1 MITKEDFEAWQTNP
15 VTEEVM
21 AILHRLAEGAKQEW
35 LQASWNG
42 GNIDPV
48 FLAGLKAKE
57 TVANDFADMTYEDIE
72 EWQTPAA

>member
-15 VTEEVM
+15 VTEAVLS
-21 AILHRLAEGAKQEW
+21 AVKRIGEGAKGEW

-42 GNIDPV
+42 GQLDPAI
-48 FLAGLKAKE
+48 LAALKAKE
-57 TVANDFADMTYEDIE
+57 TAYIDLSDISYEDIE